1 MDNFKRKNSAFD
13 SFDESEEIDGSND
26 RNRAHTPTNAQP
38 QWTLETHLKIG
49 FAGKWN
55 SAQIEIEG
63 NILTANVDLQP
74 DVIEETLNIKKIKK
88 CEIVSDD
95 ARISNLA
102 PPWPYTS
109 IIIIEY
115 IDKSLYIMPK
125 GGLADCTAI
134 RMWIEGGQSANENEL
149 EEQQLTMDDIP
160 VIVDKCLKFIT
171 TQGCLSEGIYRIA
184 GINNRIITL
193 LEEFRKNAWAVRLNP
208 SQYSEHD
215 VANTLKRFFRTLD
228 NSLLTKELRSLWLQS
243 SAIDNTHHRLELYGK
258 LLSELPR
265 INYITLR
272 RLLVHLRTVSEQCEH
287 NLMPCSNLAA
297 LWGPT
302 ILTTDR
308 MSGIHFTDC
317 TSESKIVIDLID
329 NMYALFD
336 IHEEELN
343 KEKDL
348 LQVLLSDQHQEHQ
361 DMELNPKHVHRPSGD
376 IKVIC
381 KWFTYRHFL
390 TPVTLV
396 VILLFII

>member
-125 GGLADCTAI
+125 GG
-134 RMWIEGGQSANENEL
+134 
-149 EEQQLTMDDIP
+149 
-160 VIVDKCLKFIT
+160 
-171 TQGCLSEGIYRIA
+171 
-184 GINNRIITL
+184 
-193 LEEFRKNAWAVRLNP
+193 
-208 SQYSEHD
+208 
-215 VANTLKRFFRTLD
+215 
-228 NSLLTKELRSLWLQS
+228 
-243 SAIDNTHHRLELYGK
+243 
-258 LLSELPR
+258 
-265 INYITLR
+265 
-272 RLLVHLRTVSEQCEH
+272 
-287 NLMPCSNLAA
+287 
-297 LWGPT
+297 
-302 ILTTDR
+302 
-308 MSGIHFTDC
+308 
-317 TSESKIVIDLID
+317 
-329 NMYALFD
+329 
-336 IHEEELN
+336 
-343 KEKDL
+343 
-348 LQVLLSDQHQEHQ
+348 
-361 DMELNPKHVHRPSGD
+361 
-376 IKVIC
+376 
-381 KWFTYRHFL
+381 
-390 TPVTLV
+390 
-396 VILLFII
+396 